1 MSKESIIE
9 DAEKYIADGKYDKAI
24 KEYEKLIA
32 EDPSDMRARLKVGD
46 LYAKKKEIP
55 AALKI
60 YREVADAYAKE
71 NFYLKAVAV
80 YKTILKLSP
89 TLIEMNEKLGDM
101 YQKVGL
107 QQDAVNQYH
116 IVASYYDNKGKTKE
130 AIEIRK
136 KILASDPSNITGR
149 IRLAELMQVEGD
161 NENSYYEYE
170 QAADILLKKSDREAL
185 TEVYEKMLFF
195 KPDNLELLLQLVKIY
210 FDKKD
215 YKKALRRI
223 EAAAPA
229 LKKDLRLQELWAE
242 SLLEDRQIDA
252 SRRKFKELY
261 EEALKAQGSAS
272 DSERAARV
280 YSRVLQEFGDD
291 QEYLNEYAEVQKEVG
306 AEATKATPKFREDFE
321 KTETGIDLS
330 KFDEYMKDKK

>member
-9 DAEKYIADGKYDKAI
+9 TAEKYIADGKYDKAI
-24 KEYEKLIA
+24 KEYEKLVL
-32 EDPSDMRARLKVGD
+32 EDPADMRVRLKVGD
-46 LYAKKKEIP
+46 LYAKKKDIP
-55 AALKI
+55 TALKM

-89 TLIEMNEKLGDM
+89 TLIEINEKLGDM

-136 KILASDPSNITGR
+136 KVLASDPSNVTGR

-161 NENSYYEYE
+161 NENSYHEYE
-170 QAADILLKKSDREAL
+170 QAAEILLKKSDREAL

-195 KPDNLELLLQLVKIY
+195 KPNNLDLLLQLSKIY
-210 FDKKD
+210 FDKRD

-223 EAAAPA
+223 EAASPA
-229 LKKDLRLQELWAE
+229 LKKDLRLQELWSE

-252 SRRKFKELY
+252 ARRKFKELY
-261 EEALKAQGSAS
+261 EETLKAN

-291 QEYLNEYAEVQKEVG
+291 QEYLNEYTEVQKEVG

-330 KFDEYMKDKK
+330 KFDEYMKDKNK